1 LVDGFD
7 GVGTSYS
14 SFVPSRCDA
23 KNIEITINYERRLR
37 PPISGRAPS
46 KFAIRLFL
54 VRRTTNEQTGSNAGF
69 QASSVAAIIGF
80 GATP

>member
-37 PPISGRAPS
+37 PSISGRAPS

-54 VRRTTNEQTGSNAGF
+54 VRRTTNEQTVRRLA